1 MIFWGTNLFIHSINV
16 FIFIMGFP
24 GSLDN
29 KESSCNVGDLGLNLG
44 WKDPMEK
51 GTATHSS
58 IIAWRIPWRATVHG
72 ATELNTTE
80 HIYHYLSHIYHYVS
94 NSMQDAGCTNE
105 QNRILPSCKLQPA
118 GEDILNA

>member
-24 GSLDN
+24 GSSYN

-51 GTATHSS
+51 GTFQYYCL
-58 IIAWRIPWRATVHG
+58 
-72 ATELNTTE
+72 E
-80 HIYHYLSHIYHYVS
+80 
-94 NSMQDAGCTNE
+94 NSMEGYSPWGHRVEHD
-105 QNRILPSCKLQPA
+105 
-118 GEDILNA
+118 